1 MSFRVFISSSDD
13 PQSKQYLAVA
23 RRALFHIDEDPLSV
37 EDERN
42 LTDSDDR
49 SKIAK
54 ELIAQS
60 EIFMGIYGAEYGEV
74 PSGETRSY
82 CEQEYH
88 LAVQMGKQ
96 CLVFRPETFRQE
108 VEPRQQ
114 AFFEHLEQHHI
125 INEFADAED
134 LAAQIKLQMDKYR
147 ETRPL
152 RRLRPAQQQN
162 AFPPAEDE
170 AKISIT
176 VQSALPPAPQAPPA
190 PAPAESAD
198 GEKRRER
205 AVEPLPVEVEEEPIG
220 AAAPPEPV
228 PVTET
233 YTPGYSDPD
242 ALTRVVNRALQLA
255 EDELE
260 AIVRRA
266 LQLHEAQTVLQRRE
280 QDEARDGLVT
290 VAPIFGEPNRASQFQ
305 ADIFMVMPFR
315 KRYDAVYSNIIQPL
329 AADLNLTIKRGD
341 DFTSVTGAIM
351 QEVWAALNA
360 CRLVIA
366 DTSEDNPNVYYELGI
381 AHTLGKPAILLTQAK
396 DFEQIPFDIRH
407 LRFIV
412 YEDSIPGAEK
422 LEQDLR
428 HAIVWLLND
437 LEEID
442 EKNNDNG
449 AT

>member
-1 MSFRVFISSSDD
+1 MPFRVFISSSDD
-13 PQSKQYLAVA
+13 PQSQQYLAVA

-37 EDERN
+37 EDERD
-42 LTDSDDR
+42 LTGSDDR
-49 SKIAK
+49 IKVAR
-54 ELIAQS
+54 ELISQS

-82 CEQEYH
+82 SEQEYH

-96 CLVFRPETFRQE
+96 CLIFRPETFQQE
-108 VEPRQQ
+108 VEERQQ
-114 AFFEHLEQHHI
+114 AFFEYLEQQHI
-125 INEFADAED
+125 INEFDNAED

-152 RRLRPAQQQN
+152 RRLRPPQQN
-162 AFPPAEDE
+162 AFPPAEAEDDSQ
-170 AKISIT
+170 ISIT
-176 VQSALPPAPQAPPA
+176 VQSVLPPAPQAPPA
-190 PAPAESAD
+190 PAPQESVD
-198 GEKRRER
+198 GEDRRER
-205 AVEPLPVEVEEEPIG
+205 MVEPEPAAVEEEATG
-220 AAAPPEPV
+220 TSAPPEPAA
-228 PVTET
+228 ES
-233 YTPGYSDPD
+233 YSPGYADPD

-266 LQLHEAQTVLQRRE
+266 LQLHEAQTLLQRRE

-290 VAPIFGEPNRASQFQ
+290 VAPIFGEPNRGSQFQ

-315 KRYDAVYSNIIQPL
+315 ERYNAVYSNIIQPL

-360 CRLVIA
+360 CRVVIA

-428 HAIVWLLND
+428 RAIVWLLND
-437 LEEID
+437 LD
-442 EKNNDNG
+442 ENG
-449 AT
+449 EQ